1 MSVNEQPSDVTPE
14 GTTTRRRLVGRTALV
29 TGSTSGIGLGI
40 AKALAREG
48 ANIVLN
54 GFGDGPT
61 IESIRAQLVSEQ
73 KVGAAYSDADLACA
87 PAIREM
93 LVFAKNAVGPVDIL
107 VNNAGIQFVS
117 PIEEFP
123 ETKWDSILAINLS
136 SAFHTIKAALPDM
149 RARGYGR
156 IVNVASAHGLVAS
169 PFKTGYVAAK
179 HGMIGLTKA
188 VALEAATAGITCNA
202 ICPGYVWTPLV
213 EHQIDDH
220 ARAQGISRDAAIADV
235 LLAEQPNMQFA
246 TVEQIA
252 ALAVFLCSDEASCI
266 TGAALSIDGGWTAH

>member
-1 MSVNEQPSDVTPE
+1 MSDQTSGETPKRQ
-14 GTTTRRRLVGRTALV
+14 TVRRLEGRIALV
-29 TGSTSGIGLGI
+29 TGSTSGIGLAI
-40 AKALAREG
+40 ARALAREG

-54 GFGDGPT
+54 GFVDGQA
-61 IESIRAQLVSEQ
+61 IETIRAQLVSEHQ
-73 KVGAAYSDADLACA
+73 VEAVYSDADLAYP
-87 PAIREM
+87 PAVREM
-93 LVFAKNAVGPVDIL
+93 LAFARNTLGPVDIL

-136 SAFHTIKAALPDM
+136 SAFHTIKGALPDM

-156 IVNVASAHGLVAS
+156 IINVASVHGLVAS
-169 PFKTGYVAAK
+169 PFKAGYVAAK

-188 VALEAATAGITCNA
+188 VALEAATTGVTCNA
-202 ICPGYVWTPLV
+202 VCPGYVWTPLI
-213 EHQIDDH
+213 EHQVDDQ
-220 ARAQGISRDAAIADV
+220 ARAQGISREAIINNTM
-235 LLAEQPNMQFA
+235 LAEQPNKRFA

-252 ALAVFLCSDEASCI
+252 ALAAFLCSDEAACI